1 MAFRMSRSVRVS
13 RVIDGLA
20 LLPWRI
26 LNGSE
31 LAWSIEGLL
40 GLRIANEVVKVRFVK
55 RSIGALTPDAAR
67 HTIVAA

>member
-26 LNGSE
+26 LNGSK
-31 LAWSIEGLL
+31 LAWNIEGLL

-55 RSIGALTPDAAR
+55 RSIGALTRDAAR